1 MAVMEFE
8 LIERYFR
15 AAGCERDDVI
25 LGVGDDGAILSPP
38 AGQELVV
45 STDTLVSGVHFF
57 PDVDPCSLGHKA
69 LAVNLSDLAAMGA
82 KPAWVTLALTLPVV
96 DEQWLSE
103 FSLGFSKLASQ
114 HGVQLIGGDTTSGP
128 LSITV
133 QVMGFVE
140 QGKGWRRD
148 AAMAG
153 DLIYVTGTLG
163 DAGLALQAKQQALV
177 FPKNHLDTLMTR
189 LEKPTPRI
197 IEAQTLLGKVNAAID
212 LSDGLLSDLGH
223 ILKASDVGA
232 VIELEALPL
241 SPAFQV
247 CQQHITAQQLSDE
260 CWQALQLSA
269 GDDYELCFTIAP
281 DKQREVELALQQHG
295 FVAHHIGVIDNGAG
309 LRCTLS
315 NGELFQTEKLGYEH
329 FQ

>member
-8 LIERYFR
+8 LIERYFS

-25 LGVGDDGAILSPP
+25 LGVGDDAAILSPP
-38 AGQELVV
+38 AGHELLV

-82 KPAWVTLALTLPVV
+82 QPAWVTLALTLPGV
-96 DEQWLSE
+96 DEPWLSE
-103 FSLGFSKLASQ
+103 FSLGFSRLASQ
-114 HGVQLIGGDTTSGP
+114 HGVQLIGGDTASGP

-140 QGKGWRRD
+140 QGKAWRRD
-148 AAMAG
+148 AAKPG

-163 DAGLALQAKQQALV
+163 DAGLALQAKQQSLI
-177 FPKNHLDTLMTR
+177 FPQNHLDTLMAR

-223 ILKASDVGA
+223 ILTASHVGA
-232 VIELEALPL
+232 MLDLEALPL
-241 SPAFQV
+241 SPAFLA
-247 CQQHITAQQLSDE
+247 CQQEQTTQQLSE
-260 CWQALQLSA
+260 QCWQALPLSA
-269 GDDYELCFTIAP
+269 GDDYELCFTISP
-281 DKQREVELALQQHG
+281 DKQHDVEQVLQQHG
-295 FVAHHIGVIDNGAG
+295 FVAHHIGVIDDGAG
-309 LRCTLS
+309 LRCRLS

>member
-15 AAGCERDDVI
+15 AAGSERDDVI
-25 LGVGDDGAILSPP
+25 LGVGDDAAILSPP
-38 AGQELVV
+38 VGHELVV

-57 PDVDPCSLGHKA
+57 SDVDPCSLGHKA

-82 KPAWVTLALTLPVV
+82 RPAWVTLALTLPAV

-103 FSLGFSKLASQ
+103 FSLGFSKLASL

-140 QGKGWRRD
+140 QGKAWRRD
-148 AAMAG
+148 EAKPG

-163 DAGLALQAKQQALV
+163 DAGLALQAKQQSLM
-177 FPKNHLDTLMTR
+177 FPQNHLDALLAR
-189 LEKPTPRI
+189 LETPTARI
-197 IEAQTLLGKVNAAID
+197 AEAKALLGKVNAAID

-223 ILKASDVGA
+223 ILKASGVGA
-232 VIELEALPL
+232 VIEFGALPL
-241 SPAFQV
+241 SPAFLA
-247 CQQHITAQQLSDE
+247 CQQEPAAQQLSE
-260 CWQALQLSA
+260 QCWQALPLSA
-269 GDDYELCFTIAP
+269 GDDYELCFTISP
-281 DKQREVELALQQHG
+281 DKQREVEQVLQQHG
-295 FVAHHIGVIDNGAG
+295 FMAHHIGVIDNGDG
-309 LRCTLS
+309 LRCTQR
-315 NGELFQTEKLGYEH
+315 NGELLHIEKQGYEH
-329 FQ
+329 FR